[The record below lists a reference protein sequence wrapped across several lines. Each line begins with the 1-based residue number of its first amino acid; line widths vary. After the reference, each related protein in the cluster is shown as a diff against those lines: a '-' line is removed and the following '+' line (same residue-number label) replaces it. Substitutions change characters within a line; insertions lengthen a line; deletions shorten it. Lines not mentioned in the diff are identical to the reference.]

1 MTTLDTI
8 RQLDT
13 RFTYLVRNMHKMHL
27 AHKPARSDQKY
38 YTMQESARLIGKT
51 YRAIRDAELAGH
63 IENPVPT
70 GKTRPRGYSLAEI
83 NRARDHFKTRITR
96 NIGDPTIVLPFSSF
110 KGGSGKTTSAI
121 HFSQYA
127 AEAGLRV
134 LLIDVDPQ
142 ATTTAMFG
150 YMPDEDIDSDSTIQ
164 PYMEGT
170 IDSLAPVVRE
180 TSWEGLSLIP
190 SNLEV
195 FGSEYV
201 FASDASRD
209 LLQRLRHGIQSVE
222 NDFDIIVIDP
232 PPSLG
237 MLSLSV
243 MHAANA
249 LIIPMPAAIPD
260 VFSTKAYITML
271 VQTLESLDKYGFTI
285 DYHFVRLMV
294 TRLDENSETQQDLVE
309 VLPDLMGNGVLRNS
323 VRKTAALDRATG
335 KGRTLYEVTSKD
347 VSSKV
352 LRRGLNYFN
361 KANDEILTL
370 VRQCWPS
377 HQEVLRDAGV

>member
-8 RQLDT
+8 RQMDKRL
-13 RFTYLVRNMHKMHL
+13 TYLVKNMHDMHL
-27 AHKPARSDQKY
+27 AHKPTRSEPKY
-38 YTMQESARLIGKT
+38 YTMQDASRLIGKT
-51 YRAIRDAELAGH
+51 YRAVRDAEIAGY
-63 IENPVPT
+63 IDNPVPP

-83 NRARDHFKTRITR
+83 NRARDHFGTRLVRRAI
-96 NIGDPTIVLPFSSF
+96 DPTIILPFSSF

-121 HFSQYA
+121 HFAQYA

-164 PYMEGT
+164 PYIESR
-170 IDSLAPVVRE
+170 IDSLSPVIRP
-180 TSWEGLSLIP
+180 TNWEGLSIIP

-195 FGSEYV
+195 FGAEYL
-201 FASDASRD
+201 FASDASRE
-209 LLQRLRHGIQSVE
+209 LLEKLRLGIQTVQ

-260 VFSTKAYITML
+260 VFSTKAYTTML
-271 VQTLESLDKYGFTI
+271 VQTLESLDKYGFTV
-285 DYHFVRLMV
+285 DYHFIKLLV
-294 TRLDENSETQQDLVE
+294 TRLDENSETQIDLVE
-309 VLPDLMGNGVLRNS
+309 ALPDLMGNGVLRNS

-335 KGRTLYEVTSKD
+335 KGRTLYEVSTKE

-352 LRRGLNYFN
+352 LRRGLSYFN
-361 KANDEILTL
+361 RANEEILTL

-377 HQEVLRDAGV
+377 HHDQLKDAGI

>member
-222 NDFDIIVIDP
+222 NDFDIIIIDP

-377 HQEVLRDAGV
+377 HQEMLRDAGV